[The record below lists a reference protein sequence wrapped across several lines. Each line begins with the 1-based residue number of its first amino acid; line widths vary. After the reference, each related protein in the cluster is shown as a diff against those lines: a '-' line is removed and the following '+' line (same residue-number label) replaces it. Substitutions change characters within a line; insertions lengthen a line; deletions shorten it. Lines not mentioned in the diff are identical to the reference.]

1 MRDQVIMKKRLDA
14 LGALWRTV
22 NRYLTWGD
30 YLVIALVLLGA
41 SATIPFVHQIA
52 EASGRWAIV
61 RLDGQIVK
69 KLSLAQDTLLTIAG
83 PAGETVIQV
92 QGGRVRVLSSP
103 GPHQVCVRAGWIHK
117 PGESLICLP
126 NHVTIEIPGD
136 SGIDAISR

>member
-1 MRDQVIMKKRLDA
+1 MKQR
-14 LGALWRTV
+14 LGAIRTFWHAV

-41 SATIPFVHQIA
+41 AATIPLLRQTA

-61 RLDGQIVK
+61 RLNGQVVHQ
-69 KLSLAQDTLLTIAG
+69 LSLAHDQEVTVTG

-92 QGGRVRVLSSP
+92 QGGRVRVLHSP
-103 GPHQVCVRAGWIHK
+103 GPQEICMRQGWIHK
-117 PGESLICLP
+117 PGEVLICLP
-126 NHVTIEIPGD
+126 NHVTIEIPGN

>member
-1 MRDQVIMKKRLDA
+1 MRELLRAV
-14 LGALWRTV
+14 G
-22 NRYLTWGD
+22 RYLTWGD

-41 SATIPFVHQIA
+41 AATIPMVHHGT

-61 RLDGQIVK
+61 RLDGQIVHQ
-69 KLSLAQDTLLTIAG
+69 LSLAQDQEVRVAG

-92 QGGRVRVLSSP
+92 QGGRVRVLRSP
-103 GPHQVCVRAGWIHK
+103 GAQEICMRQGWIHK
-117 PGESLICLP
+117 PGQALICLP

>member
-1 MRDQVIMKKRLDA
+1 MRELIRA
-14 LGALWRTV
+14 V

-30 YLVIALVLLGA
+30 YVVIALVLVGA
-41 SATIPFVHQIA
+41 LATIPFVHETA

-61 RLDGQIVK
+61 RLEGQIVHQ
-69 KLSLAQDTLLTIAG
+69 LSLERDQEIIVTG

-92 QGGRVRVLSSP
+92 QRGRVRVLRSP
-103 GPHQVCVRAGWIHK
+103 GSQEICMRRGWIHK
-117 PGESLICLP
+117 PGEALICLP

>member
-1 MRDQVIMKKRLDA
+1 MRKQLDA
-14 LGALWRTV
+14 LGALWRTTS
-22 NRYLTWGD
+22 RYLTWGD

-41 SATIPFVHQIA
+41 LATILFVHQTT

-61 RLDGQIVK
+61 RLDGKIVK
-69 KLSLAQDTLLTIAG
+69 KLSLAQDTLLTVAG

-92 QGGRVRVLSSP
+92 QGGRVRVLRSP
-103 GPHQVCVRAGWIHK
+103 GAQEICMRQGWIHK
-117 PGESLICLP
+117 PGQALICLP

>member
-1 MRDQVIMKKRLDA
+1 MSQRLNA
-14 LGALWRTV
+14 LRAFWRTV
-22 NRYLTWGD
+22 SRYLTWGD

-41 SATIPFVHQIA
+41 LATIPVLHQAA

-61 RLDGQIVK
+61 RLDGQIVYQ
-69 KLSLAQDTLLTIAG
+69 LSLAKDQEITVTG

-92 QGGRVRVLSSP
+92 QGRRVRVVRSP
-103 GPHQVCVRAGWIHK
+103 GSQEICMRQGWIHK
-117 PGESLICLP
+117 PGEALICLP

>member
-1 MRDQVIMKKRLDA
+1 MNE
-14 LGALWRTV
+14 LWRTV

-30 YLVIALVLLGA
+30 YLVITLVLFGVLV
-41 SATIPFVHQIA
+41 TIPLLRGTA

-61 RLDGQIVK
+61 RLDGQIVHQ
-69 KLSLAQDTLLTIAG
+69 LSLAQDQEVTVTG

-92 QGGRVRVLSSP
+92 QHGRVRVLRSP
-103 GPHQVCVRAGWIHK
+103 GSQEICMRQGWIHK
-117 PGESLICLP
+117 PGQALICLP